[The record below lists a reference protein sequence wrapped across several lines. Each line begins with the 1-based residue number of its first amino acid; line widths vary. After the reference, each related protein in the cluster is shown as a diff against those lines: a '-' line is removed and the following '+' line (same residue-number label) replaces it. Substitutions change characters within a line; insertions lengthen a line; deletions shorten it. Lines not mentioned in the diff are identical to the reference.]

1 MSAELPKSF
10 HRQTATPSKSF
21 HWRIKSFHWRILKI
35 WVWRPCTSTRVS
47 KIILWFWAQ
56 TSSFQKTDPHPKII
70 SASWV
75 KWFWGANTKNNLE
88 VPAPWNHFM
97 KNLKWFQ
104 GPCTIFW
111 EVVHDI
117 QSHFLEMILRS
128 QNCCW
133 NDFRVGVSDCWNDF
147 RVWEVYVGKM
157 SSRGGQARPP
167 QNHFRTQSVGVI
179 VFIYVMR
186 WLCANCTSSVPKFP
200 LFCAVV
206 SWDDATGCQWCTVEV
221 GIGEYISGW

>member
-21 HWRIKSFHWRILKI
+21 HCRILKI
-35 WVWRPCTSTRVS
+35 CVWRPCTSSRVS

-56 TSSFQKTDPHPKII
+56 TPHAVSFAAWPPPQNHL
-70 SASWV
+70 ASWM
-75 KWFWGANTKNNLE
+75 KWFWGAIANNNLG

-128 QNCCW
+128 QNSCW
-133 NDFRVGVSDCWNDF
+133 NDFEVGVSDCWNYF

-157 SSRGGQARPP
+157 SSTGG
-167 QNHFRTQSVGVI
+167 
-179 VFIYVMR
+179 
-186 WLCANCTSSVPKFP
+186 
-200 LFCAVV
+200 
-206 SWDDATGCQWCTVEV
+206 
-221 GIGEYISGW
+221 